1 MNTPH
6 KQQTESKRGFTIIEV
21 VLVLAIAGLIFLM
34 VFIALPA
41 LQRGQRDAQRKSDL
55 TRISVQITNYL
66 SSTRGSVPTEGDFEN
81 FVEGYLD
88 GTSSGEGE
96 QATLRAG
103 EEYRDP
109 STSEGYEVGFG
120 GIPEKPGDVKYQ
132 NKTLCDGGSQDYV
145 EETSAS
151 RDYTLLIKLE
161 NQSAPFCLDSK
172 A

>member
-1 MNTPH
+1 MNTPQ

-66 SSTRGSVPTEGDFEN
+66 SSTRGSVPTEGDFAN
-81 FVEGYLD
+81 FVTGYLNGAAGDD
-88 GTSSGEGE
+88 GS
-96 QATLRAG
+96 LHAG
-103 EEYRDP
+103 DEYRDP
-109 STSEGYEVGFG
+109 STSEGYDIAFG
-120 GIPEKPGDVKYQ
+120 GVPGEAGDVRYQ
-132 NKTLCDGGSQDYV
+132 NRTLCDGGSEDYV
-145 EETSAS
+145 ETTSAS

>member
-6 KQQTESKRGFTIIEV
+6 TKQTESKRGFTIIEV

-66 SSTRGSVPTEGDFEN
+66 SSTRGSVPTQGDFDN
-81 FVEGYLD
+81 FVTGYLN
-88 GTSSGEGE
+88 GTSS
-96 QATLRAG
+96 TVAG
-103 EEYRDP
+103 DEYKDP
-109 STSEGYEVGFG
+109 STGNYEIRFG
-120 GIPEKPGDVKYQ
+120 GVPDGLGQIRYQ
-132 NKTLCDGGSQDYV
+132 NRTLCDGGALNFVRQ
-145 EETSAS
+145 TTAN

>member
-6 KQQTESKRGFTIIEV
+6 KKQIEGKRGFTIIEV

-66 SSTRGSVPTEGDFEN
+66 SSTRGSVPTETTFGN
-81 FVEGYLD
+81 FVTGYLD
-88 GTSSGEGE
+88 GESNNT
-96 QATLRAG
+96 AG
-103 EEYRDP
+103 PDYKDP
-109 STSEGYEVGFG
+109 STGNNYNVEFDT
-120 GIPEKPGDVKYQ
+120 IPSDFTIGQIRYQ
-132 NKTLCDGGSQDYV
+132 NRTLCDG
-145 EETSAS
+145 TSNDFVKTTTAP

-161 NQSAPFCLDSK
+161 NQSAPFCLDTK
-172 A
+172 G

>member
-6 KQQTESKRGFTIIEV
+6 KQQTESNRGFTIIEV

-66 SSTRGSVPTEGDFEN
+66 SSTRGSVPTETTFGN

-88 GTSSGEGE
+88 GDNSTTAGPDYKDPSSGNNYNIEFGSI
-96 QATLRAG
+96 
-103 EEYRDP
+103 P
-109 STSEGYEVGFG
+109 SDFAIGQ
-120 GIPEKPGDVKYQ
+120 IRYQ
-132 NKTLCDGGSQDYV
+132 NRTLCDGTNPNFV
-145 EETSAS
+145 RTTSAP
-151 RDYTLLIKLE
+151 RDYSLLIKLE
-161 NQSAPFCLDSK
+161 NQSAPFCLDTK
-172 A
+172 G

>member
-6 KQQTESKRGFTIIEV
+6 KKQTEGKNGFTIIEV

-66 SSTRGSVPTEGDFEN
+66 SSTRGSVPTSSDFGN
-81 FVEGYLD
+81 FVTGYLN
-88 GTSSGEGE
+88 GSN
-96 QATLRAG
+96 ATTAG
-103 EEYRDP
+103 DEYKDP
-109 STSEGYEVGFG
+109 STSDGYNIEFGTYDSSNFAVGQ
-120 GIPEKPGDVKYQ
+120 VLYQ
-132 NKTLCDGGSQDYV
+132 NRTLCDGSSANFV
-145 EETSAS
+145 RTTSAS

-172 A
+172 S